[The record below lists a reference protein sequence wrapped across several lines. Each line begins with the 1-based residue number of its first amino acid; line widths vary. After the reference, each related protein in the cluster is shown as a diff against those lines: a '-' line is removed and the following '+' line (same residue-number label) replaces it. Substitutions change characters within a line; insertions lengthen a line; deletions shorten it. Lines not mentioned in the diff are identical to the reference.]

1 MPILFQFDIRTI
13 ALFIGMTFFVQA
25 SVIGAQAYLIRELKR
40 YRGVGTAVLANLC
53 VAVGVMLRLYADRLP
68 GFFILIL
75 SNMLLL
81 VAIVLFYVALS
92 KFAGLAYSKVF
103 VIGVMVSVLSSL
115 LYFTYWED
123 DVGKRILS
131 NSLGSIAIVLLLL
144 YQLRRIIRETA
155 LRFSAILMMI
165 SFLVHG
171 MFLIVRTI
179 NILLN
184 PLPDT
189 LNLNPVQSATYLLT
203 VALSF
208 FWSMGFI
215 LMVSQRL
222 RNDLMEVATIDV
234 LTRIPNRRATQAFLE
249 KELSRA
255 QRNQSEFTIF
265 LIDIDNF
272 KQVNDRWGHAA
283 GDDALAKIAGI
294 FQSKIRKQDLVGR
307 WGGEEFLF
315 IVPGPCEAEVLG
327 ERLRSEIANA
337 RFSHGD
343 ASFGITISIGV
354 ASAKQSDQIDQ
365 ILKKA
370 DQALYRAKRT
380 KNTVSIEHDE
390 T

>member
-1 MPILFQFDIRTI
+1 MPIIFQFDIRTI

-25 SVIGAQAYLIRELKR
+25 SVIGAQAFLIRELKQ

-53 VAVGVMLRLYADRLP
+53 VAVGVMLRLYADQVP
-68 GFFILIL
+68 DFFIPIL
-75 SNMLLL
+75 SNILLL
-81 VAIVLFYVALS
+81 VAIGLFYVALS
-92 KFAGLAYSKVF
+92 QFTGLTYSKAF
-103 VIGVMVSVLSSL
+103 VIGVIVSVLSFL
-115 LYFTYWED
+115 LYFTYWDD

-131 NSLGSIAIVLLLL
+131 ASLGSIAIIFLLLF
-144 YQLRRIIRETA
+144 QLRRIIQKTS
-155 LRFSAILMMI
+155 LRFSASLMAI

-179 NILLN
+179 SILLN
-184 PLPDT
+184 PLQDT
-189 LNLNPVQSATYLLT
+189 LSLSPIQSATYLLT

-255 QRNQSEFTIF
+255 QRNKSEFTVF

-272 KQVNDRWGHAA
+272 KQVNDRWGHAV
-283 GDDALAKIAGI
+283 GDDVLVETASI
-294 FQSKIRKQDLVGR
+294 FLSMIRKQDLIGR

-315 IVPGPCEAEVLG
+315 IVPGPCDAKALG
-327 ERLRSEIANA
+327 ERFRSEIANA
-337 RFSHGD
+337 RFSHGG
-343 ASFGITISIGV
+343 ASFGITISVGI
-354 ASAKQSDQIDQ
+354 ARARRSDQTDQ

-380 KNTVSIEHDE
+380 KNTVSMELDE